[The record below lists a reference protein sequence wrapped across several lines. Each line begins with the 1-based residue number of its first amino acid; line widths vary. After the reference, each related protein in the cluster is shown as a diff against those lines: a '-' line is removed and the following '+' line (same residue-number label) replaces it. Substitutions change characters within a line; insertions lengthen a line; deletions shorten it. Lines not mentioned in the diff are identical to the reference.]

1 MDRALAEMDRRRVK
15 QLAYNK
21 EHKITP
27 KTIVKAVEQ
36 LEEFQSEA
44 KAQALAV
51 LRETEAPIRAKDIPL
66 VAEELEKRMK
76 DAADNLDFELAA
88 ALRDQLFE
96 IKQMTVGGSGKSAAR
111 NRPAKARGR

>member
-1 MDRALAEMDRRRVK
+1 ALAEMSRRREK

-27 KTIVKAVEQ
+27 KTIVKAVEA
-36 LEEFQSEA
+36 LEEFQTEA
-44 KAQALAV
+44 KQKAMMV
-51 LRETEAPIRAKDIPL
+51 LRENEGPLKAKDVPL
-66 VAEELEKRMK
+66 IAEDLEARMK

-96 IKQMTVGGSGKSAAR
+96 LREMSVKSGSARRRGKASAR
-111 NRPAKARGR
+111 ISRPR